1 MDTST
6 QPVTTIDEYIARF
19 PKDVQALLQT
29 FRQTV
34 KEAAPEAVEA
44 ISYQMPTFKLYGKN
58 LVHFAAAT
66 KHIGF
71 YPTPA
76 GVAAFPKELAAYN
89 TAKGSIQFPMDKKL
103 PLPLIRKIV
112 KFRVQAE
119 KKKRKA

>member
-1 MDTST
+1 MDTSN
-6 QPVTTIDEYIARF
+6 QPVTTVDDYIARF

-34 KEAAPEAVEA
+34 QEAAPEAVET
-44 ISYQMPTFKLYGKN
+44 ISYQVPTFKLFGKT
-58 LVHFAAAT
+58 LVSFGAA
-66 KHIGF
+66 KSHIGF

-76 GVAAFPKELAAYN
+76 GVSAFPKELAAYN